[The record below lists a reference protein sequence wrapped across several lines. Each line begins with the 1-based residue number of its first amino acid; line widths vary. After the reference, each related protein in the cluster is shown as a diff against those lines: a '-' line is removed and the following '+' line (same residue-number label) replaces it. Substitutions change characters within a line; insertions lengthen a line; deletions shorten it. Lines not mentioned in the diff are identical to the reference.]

1 MIIVFTGN
9 GKGKTTAALGQA
21 VRAMGHGRRVHMI
34 QCIKGPWISGED
46 EFTAKIRR
54 QGEILDSIPGRT
66 DLKEGLAPFYDF
78 QIRKMGLGFV
88 GILGDQLPREAHEDA
103 ARGALAAFREAVGS
117 GTWDMVILDEVNVAL
132 SLGLLT
138 IESVLFAIAEVPDE
152 MLAVL
157 TGRGAPEELIDAA
170 DLVTEMREIKHPF
183 NDGRYAK
190 KMIEF

>member
-21 VRAMGHGRRVHMI
+21 VRAIGHGRRVHMI

-46 EFTAKIRR
+46 EFVAKVQR
-54 QGEILDSIPGRT
+54 QGEALDAAPGSF
-66 DLKEGLAPFYDF
+66 DLKDGLAPLYDF

-88 GILGDQLPREAHEDA
+88 GILGDQLPREAHEEA
-103 ARGALAAFREAVGS
+103 ARGALAAFRNAIES
-117 GTWDMVILDEVNVAL
+117 KQWDMVILDEVNVAL

-138 IESVLFAIAEVPDE
+138 IESVLSAIGEVPDE
-152 MLAVL
+152 TLAVL
-157 TGRGAPEELIDAA
+157 TARGASAELIEAA